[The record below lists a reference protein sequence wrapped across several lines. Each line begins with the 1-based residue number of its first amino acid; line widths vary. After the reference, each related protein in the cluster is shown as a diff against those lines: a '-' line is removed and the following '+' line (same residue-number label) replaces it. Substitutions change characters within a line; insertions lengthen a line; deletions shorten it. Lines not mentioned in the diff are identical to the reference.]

1 MKLSAGLVLTFLN
14 SFTLS
19 SGSKFGVDT
28 SVLTTTDTWT
38 CLMTQHNITY
48 AKIRVYR
55 SIGEL
60 DENCPA
66 TLASAYEAGIKNLDV
81 YIFPCVSTS
90 KYSTS
95 NNIECES
102 PADQVLRSIQH
113 LEDNGIQVYRKDN
126 TKNSLLD
133 ETLPIVSRFWFDIED
148 EDPPKYFDANP
159 SVNQQLLSELTAAGE
174 AEKIEL
180 GIYSTK
186 TYWEKIMGN
195 VEGYGGVYPLWY
207 PRYDGVNSMEFFVPF
222 ADFTEVEVKQTGG
235 DVGYCGVTQVDSDYM
250 EG

>member
-1 MKLSAGLVLTFLN
+1 LFIFLN
-14 SFTLS
+14 SFSTS
-19 SGSKFGVDT
+19 NGAKFGVDT

-38 CLMTQHNITY
+38 CLMKQNNISY

-66 TLASAYEAGIKNLDV
+66 TLASAYEAGIKDLDV
-81 YIFPCVSTS
+81 YIFPCVTTS
-90 KYSTS
+90 KYSSS

-102 PADQVLRSIQH
+102 PVNQVHRSIQH
-113 LEDNGIQVYRKDN
+113 LEDNGIQVYRKDTN
-126 TKNSLLD
+126 KNLLD
-133 ETLPIVSRFWFDIED
+133 QNLPTVSRFWFDIED

-159 SVNQQLLSELTAAGE
+159 SVNQQLLADLTAAGE
-174 AEKIEL
+174 AEKIEM

-207 PRYDGVNSMEFFVPF
+207 PRYDGVDSMEFFVPF
-222 ADFTEVEVKQTGG
+222 ADFTEVQVKQTGG
-235 DVGYCGVTQVDSDYM
+235 DVGYCGITQVDSDYM
-250 EG
+250 E